1 MKEISPQS
9 TTSRVFIVPDDE
21 DPVSKARLV
30 EAEEVPGFRDYWQV
44 LKKHKLKV
52 AACFFGAIFLTA
64 IVVFSLTPV
73 YTARTKLVIDRQDP
87 QVVNIKQVVSEPLES
102 SGQDNFYESQYEMLK
117 SRSLAADV
125 IKQLKLDK
133 NPSFANS
140 ATTSWPMKLLSYGT
154 AWLSGK
160 NATPFK
166 ENDPNGV
173 DPQLINTYQGM
184 VQIEPVSRSRL
195 VNISVS
201 SPDPPLAASIANAHA
216 KAYIEQG
223 VKLRS
228 QASEGARQ
236 FLESKLAELKDR
248 VQKSEAALNQF
259 RRGKGI
265 ISLDDKENIVID
277 RLADLNKRLTE
288 AEADRIGFES
298 QARLIKQRD
307 YDSLP
312 AVISNPL
319 IQGLKQQVV
328 TLEAEYANLSAQFKP
343 GYPKLAQLKAQ
354 LDEAKQRLAQQIKAV
369 VEGINSAY
377 YASAGKEGNLRA
389 QMNKQKADALAL
401 KDASVDY
408 AILAREADTNSQLY
422 NSVLER
428 MKEIGVAAAIPSSNI
443 SILDSAEIPHQ
454 PSYPQKKISIL
465 LAALMGLMGGVG
477 LAFIS
482 EHFDNTLRTPEE
494 VERYLRIR
502 NLVVVPDFFA
512 LPKGQPAR
520 KSFTGRRDSRLCVPG
535 DDSTSA
541 NMRLSIITEA
551 YRKLRT
557 SIFLSRSE
565 EPPKTILFTSGA
577 AGEGKTMTVS
587 NTAIMF
593 AQLGHRVL
601 IIDADLRRPACHKA
615 LRVQNDRGLTDYL
628 TGRDELTNVIK
639 PTSVPNLYILGCG
652 SIPPNPTEI
661 IGSGKMRELLA
672 LLKNNYDFILIDS
685 PPVIPV
691 SDAVVLSSIADGVVL
706 VVRGQNTPKHIVK
719 AALSELHK
727 IHENIL
733 GVVLNR
739 VDVRSAEYSD
749 YYQYYGPGYYSSARL
764 T

>member
-1 MKEISPQS
+1 MMKDAFPYS
-9 TTSRVFIVPDDE
+9 TPSKVFILPDNGD

-44 LKKHKLKV
+44 VKKHKLKI
-52 AACFFGAIFLTA
+52 AACFFGAIFVTA
-64 IVVFSLTPV
+64 VVVFSLTPV
-73 YTARTKLVIDRQDP
+73 YTARTKLVIDRQEP
-87 QVVNIKQVVSEPLES
+87 QIVNIKQVVSEPLES

-125 IKQLKLDK
+125 IKQLQLDK
-133 NPSFANS
+133 NPSFAGS
-140 ATTSWPMKLLSYGT
+140 ATMASLPTKLLSYAS
-154 AWLSGK
+154 AWLSR
-160 NATPFK
+160 AHTTPSQ
-166 ENDPNGV
+166 ENDSNTV
-173 DPQLINTYQGM
+173 DSRLINTYQGM

-195 VNISVS
+195 VSISVS
-201 SPDPPLAASIANAHA
+201 SPYPALAASIANAHA
-216 KAYIEQG
+216 KAYIQQG

-236 FLESKLAELKDR
+236 FLESKLAELRER

-298 QARLIKQRD
+298 QAHLIKQRD

-312 AVISNPL
+312 AVIANPL

-354 LDEAKQRLAQQIKAV
+354 LDEAKQRLAQQAKSV

-377 YASAGKEGNLRA
+377 YAAAGKERNLRA
-389 QMNKQKADALAL
+389 EMNKQKSDALAL

-408 AILAREADTNSQLY
+408 AILAREADTNGQLY

-443 SILDSAEIPHQ
+443 SILDSAEIPRQ
-454 PSYPQKKISIL
+454 PSYPQKKISLL
-465 LAALMGLMGGVG
+465 LAALMGLIGGVG
-477 LAFIS
+477 LAFVS

-494 VERYLRIR
+494 VERYLHIR

-512 LPKGQPAR
+512 LPKGQPTR
-520 KSFTGRRDSRLCVPG
+520 KSFMGRRTSRLCVPG
-535 DDSTSA
+535 DNAASA
-541 NMRLSIITEA
+541 NVRLSIITEA

-615 LRVQNDRGLTDYL
+615 LRVQNDRGLTEYL
-628 TGRDELTNVIK
+628 TGQEELANVIK
-639 PTSVPNLYILGCG
+639 STSVPNLYILGCG
-652 SIPPNPTEI
+652 SIPPNPTEM
-661 IGSGKMRELLA
+661 IGSGKMRDMLA
-672 LLKNNYDFILIDS
+672 LLRDDYDFILVDS

-691 SDAVVLSSIADGVVL
+691 SDAAVLSSIV
-706 VVRGQNTPKHIVK
+706 
-719 AALSELHK
+719 
-727 IHENIL
+727 
-733 GVVLNR
+733 
-739 VDVRSAEYSD
+739 
-749 YYQYYGPGYYSSARL
+749 
-764 T
+764 